1 LGCVT
6 AGSPG
11 LAPTAP
17 KQAAVQRR
25 VDSSH
30 LHTIATY
37 LPSSRYWALQL
48 SESAIFVA
56 GAIAL
61 LAVGLWR
68 TRKRKS

>member
-1 LGCVT
+1 M
-6 AGSPG
+6 
-11 LAPTAP
+11 
-17 KQAAVQRR
+17 QAAVQRC
-25 VDSSH
+25 VDSFH

-61 LAVGLWR
+61 LAVGLWW
-68 TRKRKS
+68 TRKRIS